1 MYVLF
6 GNKMVSFKY
15 KILITLISIYIVNT
29 NAICQTN
36 TTDNGNEN
44 GVTIFLESNYQ
55 GRNTILKPGNYLIS
69 ELQNIKSIRIP
80 KDFEVFLSDN
90 ENFDD
95 ESAERFSCP
104 TVEEL
109 NNNTS
114 VDGYKIDNID
124 TSKYKYLYVLK
135 VDLNNEDG
143 IADQNEYDAN
153 TCKYFGRHIK
163 NIKELSTQEKEE
175 LIAIEIDN
183 SPDFQGLPDLT
194 QYKNLKDIK
203 LLFNVLKNKDESF
216 IKKEFDKIINYIDKV
231 HPLRIV
237 EMQGEIPSYEKTQ
250 NGKFFGFNL
259 ETIPNIPSDIR
270 EIHLINCKKLSNID
284 FSKYKNLQKLYM
296 YGNTF
301 ESATEEQW
309 KTMIE
314 QIFNLA
320 LSNALIQVQLPKTFT
335 GEIPKVG
342 NSANSKIQYL
352 SALGATS
359 VAQDAFKNQ
368 QALRELY
375 LPNVKEIK
383 KEAFYHCFKME
394 KVSLDKCEVLRE
406 GAFRTN
412 RALQSMHLPMIQKLE
427 KLSIAYTRSNILKIG
442 DLNDI
447 DFKSK
452 SSAGVYL
459 PFCTELGQGAL
470 RGDQEDQVQ
479 FVLIDLPVCKKIE
492 AEAMR
497 HLKILKEVNIPEVE
511 TIGVSAFE
519 NDGELK
525 KVGDIKNMS
534 DNGIFLPKVKSIA
547 DYAFKN
553 DDQYYVKDKIKAQ
566 NNTVKSIVLP
576 ECTSIGRDAFMR
588 YRVLEK
594 LSIPKCVSIGKL
606 AFYDCYKLQKIEA
619 PLLET
624 IDDRV
629 FLYASSP
636 IKSFKTVNN
645 NEEIDNFLEFQKL
658 KRIGIQ
664 AFGGDSYHN
673 MGQVLVKL
681 PECTQMAD
689 NALQGSRIRE
699 IEAPKIN
706 NKYRVL
712 LFTNSNIT
720 YNRLLL
726 EI

>member
-1 MYVLF
+1 
-6 GNKMVSFKY
+6 MVSFKY
-15 KILITLISIYIVNT
+15 KILITLLLVFNINSNFTVGEFNINGT
-29 NAICQTN
+29 N
-36 TTDNGNEN
+36 NGD
-44 GVTIFLESNYQ
+44 GVIIFSEDNYQ
-55 GRNTILKPGNYLIS
+55 GKNNTLKPGNYS
-69 ELQNIKSIRIP
+69 VSDLQNTKSVKIP
-80 KDFEVFLSDN
+80 KGMEVFFSDK
-90 ENFDD
+90 EDFDD
-95 ESAERFSCP
+95 KSAEIFSFP
-104 TVEEL
+104 TKEEYE
-109 NNNTS
+109 NNKS
-114 VDGYKIDNID
+114 SEEYKIDNID
-124 TSKYKYLYVLK
+124 TSKYKNLYVLK

-143 IADQNEYDAN
+143 IADQEEYDSN
-153 TCKYFGRHIK
+153 TGKYFGRHIK
-163 NIKELSTQEKEE
+163 NMKELSSQEKEK
-175 LIAIEIDN
+175 LIEIEIDN

-231 HPLRIV
+231 KSLRVV
-237 EMQGEIPSYEKTQ
+237 EIQGEIPSYEKTQ

-259 ETIPNIPSDIR
+259 ETLPNIPTDIK
-270 EIHLINCKKLSNID
+270 EIYLINCKKLSNID

-459 PFCTELGQGAL
+459 PFCTELG
-470 RGDQEDQVQ
+470 
-479 FVLIDLPVCKKIE
+479 
-492 AEAMR
+492 
-497 HLKILKEVNIPEVE
+497 
-511 TIGVSAFE
+511 
-519 NDGELK
+519 
-525 KVGDIKNMS
+525 
-534 DNGIFLPKVKSIA
+534 
-547 DYAFKN
+547 
-553 DDQYYVKDKIKAQ
+553 
-566 NNTVKSIVLP
+566 
-576 ECTSIGRDAFMR
+576 
-588 YRVLEK
+588 
-594 LSIPKCVSIGKL
+594 
-606 AFYDCYKLQKIEA
+606 
-619 PLLET
+619 
-624 IDDRV
+624 
-629 FLYASSP
+629 
-636 IKSFKTVNN
+636 
-645 NEEIDNFLEFQKL
+645 
-658 KRIGIQ
+658 
-664 AFGGDSYHN
+664 
-673 MGQVLVKL
+673 
-681 PECTQMAD
+681 
-689 NALQGSRIRE
+689 
-699 IEAPKIN
+699 
-706 NKYRVL
+706 
-712 LFTNSNIT
+712 
-720 YNRLLL
+720 
-726 EI
+726 